1 MPSYVKGLKFNSLE
15 KGLYLEQYKASV
27 CVYVQYKASVCVYV
41 CMCHFLIFK
50 LKKFR
55 VFNKD

>member
-27 CVYVQYKASVCVYV
+27 CVYV